1 MQFDSSAFVSEPE
14 LVQRLEGLSSAVP
27 CDVDRVLFRRGE
39 FPAGLY
45 ILHEGAANLTT
56 RSIDGKFAISLQTTA
71 GSLLGLPSLFGRKPH
86 TYTAVARR
94 GARLSFINREDF
106 SALIHS
112 DPTLHLKVMHTL
124 AAEVEFARMAIID
137 PLCVGAEIE
146 VAAA

>member
-1 MQFDSSAFVSEPE
+1 MQFDSSAFVTDPE

-27 CDVDRVLFRRGE
+27 CDADRVLFSQGE
-39 FPAGLY
+39 FSTGLY
-45 ILHEGAANLTT
+45 ILHAGAANLST

-71 GSLLGLPSLFGRKPH
+71 GSLLGLHSLFGAKPH
-86 TYTAVARR
+86 TYTAAARR

-112 DPTLHLKVMHTL
+112 DPPLHLKVTHTL

-137 PLCVGAEIE
+137 PLCVGAETE
-146 VAAA
+146 VASA

>member
-1 MQFDSSAFVSEPE
+1 
-14 LVQRLEGLSSAVP
+14 VQRLEGISSAVP
-27 CDVDRVLFRRGE
+27 CDADRVLFSQGE
-39 FPAGLY
+39 FPTGLY
-45 ILHEGAANLTT
+45 ILHAGAANLST

-71 GSLLGLPSLFGRKPH
+71 GSLLGLPSLFGAKPH
-86 TYTAVARR
+86 TYTAAARR

-112 DPTLHLKVMHTL
+112 DPPLHLKVTHTL

-137 PLCVGAEIE
+137 PLCVGAETE